1 LRERHRDLLWPGR
14 AHLSEI
20 LLYTAFLLLGLLA
33 ACHPMILTGLTL
45 VQTDP
50 GDTRFN
56 NYILEHGYQWLTN
69 NSLHRSF
76 WDPPMFFPARNTAA
90 FSDILLGSAPIYWL
104 CRFCGFYWDTSLQL
118 WMMTVLAL
126 NYLLAIIL
134 LRRELGLSALS
145 AIAGAYIFAFAGI
158 RVSQLGHQQL
168 LPQFFSLVAVLAL
181 IKVFKPATHLS
192 PPSLPKSNF
201 WIPVFFL
208 AFVLQFYAGFYLG
221 WFFAFGLLIF
231 FLIALFFQ
239 ASRRQILQ
247 VAQGHYGMILVSILL
262 AAAALSW
269 MGWHYLLSS
278 QTTGHRPWWELAT
291 MIPRLTSW
299 IDMGPDNWLYRWT
312 RTWIDFN
319 SIPLEHEHRIGL
331 GVLTGVAALAGLI
344 MIAKTTWGRV
354 TALTFLVIAL
364 AALDFYGW
372 SPWKLVYNIFPGAR
386 SIRGVARIA
395 LLLLIFFSLGI
406 AFFCEYFKRRK
417 LLLLILLIIMCLEQ
431 IQTTSYYDKIPVRDR
446 IHRIAQK
453 VTRDFQA
460 FYYLPLQDNTRE
472 SFDIHQI
479 DAMWVQMVAQ
489 VPTINGFSGWH
500 PHPWLTFFHWSVTAT
515 SNVSTMKS
523 IISDWLSTQGLKSP
537 TLVPVETDEF
547 QIYGLSRPQKP

>member
-1 LRERHRDLLWPGR
+1 MGPGR
-14 AHLSEI
+14 APLSEI
-20 LLYTAFLLLGLLA
+20 LLYAAFLLLGLLA
-33 ACHPMILTGLTL
+33 ACHPMILSGFTQ

-56 NYILEHGYQWLTN
+56 NYILEHGYQWLAN
-69 NSLHRSF
+69 NPLHRSF

-104 CRFCGFYWDTSLQL
+104 CRLSGFYWDTSFQL
-118 WMMTVLAL
+118 WMMAVLAL
-126 NYLLAIIL
+126 NYLLTVIL

-181 IKVFKPATHLS
+181 IKIFKPAAHPTS
-192 PPSLPKSNF
+192 SPSLSRDQV

-208 AFVLQFYAGFYLG
+208 ALVLQFYASFYLG

-231 FLIALFFQ
+231 FLAGLLLQ
-239 ASRRQILQ
+239 ESRRQILQ
-247 VAQGHYGMILVSILL
+247 VVKGNYGMILASTLL
-262 AAAALSW
+262 AVAALSW

-278 QTTGHRPWWELAT
+278 QITGHRPWWEVAS

-299 IDMGPDNWLYRWT
+299 IDMGPDNWLHSWT

-331 GVLTGVAALAGLI
+331 GVLTGVIALAGLI
-344 MIAKTTWGRV
+344 KIANTTWGRV

-364 AALDFYGW
+364 AALDFFGW
-372 SPWKLVYNIFPGAR
+372 SPWKVVFDIFPGAR
-386 SIRGVARIA
+386 AIRAVTRVS
-395 LLLLIFFSLGI
+395 LLLLLFFSLGV
-406 AFFCEYFKRRK
+406 AFFCEYFGLSKVF
-417 LLLLILLIIMCLEQ
+417 LSILLIIIGVEQ
-431 IQTTSYYDKIPVRDR
+431 IQTTGYYDKILVRDR
-446 IHRIAQK
+446 IHQIAQK
-453 VTRDFQA
+453 VPRDCQA
-460 FYYLPLQDNTRE
+460 FYYLPLQDNTRKSCDE
-472 SFDIHQI
+472 HQI

-500 PHPWLTFFHWSVTAT
+500 PPRWLTFFHWSVTAT
-515 SNVSTMKS
+515 SDVSTMKS
-523 IISDWLSTQGLKSP
+523 IISDWLSTQGLTSP
-537 TLVPVETDEF
+537 TLVPVGTDEV
-547 QIYGLSRPQKP
+547 QIYGLFRPQEP